1 MRKYKYLMA
10 QFTFYD
16 RTGICKLLETQA
28 EKGWLLDR
36 VTNYA
41 WHFIRTDP
49 RKVHFA
55 VTYFPKASAYDPGPS
70 ERQRELHEFC
80 AHSGGVLAGTTAQMQ
95 IFYNMSENLGQF

>member
-16 RTGICKLLETQA
+16 RTGICKLLEAQA

-41 WHFIRTDP
+41 WRFIRTDP

-55 VTYFPKASAYDPGPS
+55 VTYFPKASAIS
-70 ERQRELHEFC
+70 KHKFHQAVRKML
-80 AHSGGVLAGTTAQMQ
+80 L
-95 IFYNMSENLGQF
+95 LLL